1 MSELGGGWRIGHAQ
15 PGGDL
20 KGPSG
25 LLLRLSGIDPAV
37 DRGQDELSGFIRLQ
51 DTEVGDDGRR
61 ATAAQT
67 GRLALRTAA
76 KETGRSAEVD
86 LNGEA
91 TALVRGDQV
100 GPIGPGGDLHTP
112 ARTRQAYLRLGRPT
126 PTNTT
131 SARGSNRAAW
141 TVMSSDGV
149 QSLSVKSSLDPV
161 SRAGPDAGLTCPWS
175 RPAGLQG
182 SSQASGRNRS
192 GVPDC
197 SCVLPSRP
205 TCLDPARP
213 PAPAQ
218 P

>member
-112 ARTRQAYLRLGRPT
+112 ARTRQAYLRVGVVA
-126 PTNTT
+126 ND
-131 SARGSNRAAW
+131 RGIDISVLVDLRASHEPDRDEPAL
-141 TVMSSDGV
+141 
-149 QSLSVKSSLDPV
+149 QIKSEYLV
-161 SRAGPDAGLTCPWS
+161 HRTY
-175 RPAGLQG
+175 RQG
-182 SSQASGRNRS
+182 SRDERRISDR
-192 GVPDC
+192 
-197 SCVLPSRP
+197 
-205 TCLDPARP
+205 
-213 PAPAQ
+213 
-218 P
+218 